1 MSNASNRKEEEI
13 LRKQRALY
21 SEISKSKEK
30 PPAPPSGPP
39 KHIQNHSKPASLSE
53 LLGREPH
60 KRKPP
65 PPKSLQSIDSK
76 TSEKKDASRL
86 IIDLTTD
93 SPEKIQVETRE
104 KPAGVVTNH
113 PKPMAKTTTSS
124 SSSSCSKIQTKPL
137 SPPPPPPSI
146 SSTNIKRPSMRKRK
160 QMDAAI
166 NVARQRIKD
175 ATIIMEQKQ
184 TSNDTILST
193 STTTDSTT
201 KGGGLASLLNQ
212 VGVTNAQLHSKAS
225 AQISWV
231 EEEDRQGS
239 LLEVEDYYKCMRE
252 WDFLK
257 DWNKERMMTTNRGK
271 VSNENDDL
279 KTKDSQDVL
288 PDTFTSRK
296 QYQKLWAPLCLQE
309 AKAQI
314 LSNASSALPWKDS
327 NESRKNGTG
336 NKNRSNIYS
345 PVPVVVRPKAQ
356 KSSLYPESFN
366 VVIESKSKVQGLSFS
381 AGDIVVL
388 AYKEFYFSDAAKGR
402 LKISNDCLSCIVGNV
417 EYSRRTIDDLKV
429 IVSRKSWLQLC
440 KNGVEENM
448 YLLNLGG
455 SVTNVREFTSLCRIN
470 TIPLLPYILCRK
482 MTKAKDGLDALSNL
496 LSGDISTSR
505 KQEHLQN
512 MGGKNALGEGFM
524 KYASSKFNHSQLG
537 AISAAAKEYGEG
549 GFTLIKGPPGMLLT
563 MNSFFFCALI

>member
-1 MSNASNRKEEEI
+1 MSNAFNRKEEEI

-21 SEISKSKEK
+21 SEISKNKEK
-30 PPAPPSGPP
+30 PPPPPGQP
-39 KHIQNHSKPASLSE
+39 KHIQNHTKPASLSE
-53 LLGREPH
+53 LLGGEPHKRLSELLDREPH

-65 PPKSLQSIDSK
+65 PPKSSKSINSTIPK
-76 TSEKKDASRL
+76 KKDVSKL
-86 IIDLTTD
+86 IIDLTND
-93 SPEKIQVETRE
+93 SPEKIQIEKKE
-104 KPAGVVTNH
+104 KPAVVVMNH
-113 PKPMAKTTTSS
+113 PKLMAKTSS
-124 SSSSCSKIQTKPL
+124 SSSKIQTKPL
-137 SPPPPPPSI
+137 PPPPTSSVP
-146 SSTNIKRPSMRKRK
+146 STNMKRPSMRKRK

-166 NVARQRIKD
+166 NLARQRIKD
-175 ATIIMEQKQ
+175 ATVIMEQNQK
-184 TSNDTILST
+184 SNDTILST
-193 STTTDSTT
+193 STTSDSTT

-212 VGVTNAQLHSKAS
+212 AGATNAQLHSKAS

-239 LLEVEDYYKCMRE
+239 LLDVEDYYKCMRE

-257 DWNKERMMTTNRGK
+257 DWNKERMVTTTRGK
-271 VSNENDDL
+271 VSDENDDF

-314 LSNASSALPWKDS
+314 LSNASSALPWKNS
-327 NESRKNGTG
+327 NESRENGAG
-336 NKNRSNIYS
+336 NKKRSNIYS

-356 KSSLYPESFN
+356 KNNLYPESFN
-366 VVIESKSKVQGLSFS
+366 VVIESKTNVQGLSFG
-381 AGDIVVL
+381 AGDIIVL
-388 AYKEFYFSDAAKGR
+388 AYKEFYFSDASKGR

-429 IVSRKSWLQLC
+429 IVSRKSWFQLC
-440 KNGVEENM
+440 KKGVEEKM
-448 YLLNLGG
+448 YLLNLGS

-470 TIPLLPYILCRK
+470 AIPLLPYILCRK
-482 MTKAKDGLDALSNL
+482 MTRAKDNLDSLSNI
-496 LSGDISTSR
+496 LSGDITTSR

-524 KYASSKFNHSQLG
+524 KYASSKFNNSQLG

-549 GFTLIKGPPGMLLT
+549 GFTLIKGPPGM
-563 MNSFFFCALI
+563 